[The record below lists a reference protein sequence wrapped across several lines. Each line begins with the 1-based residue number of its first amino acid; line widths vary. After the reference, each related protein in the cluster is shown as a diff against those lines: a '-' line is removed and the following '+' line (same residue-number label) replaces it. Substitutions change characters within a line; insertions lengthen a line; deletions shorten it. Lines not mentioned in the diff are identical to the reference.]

1 MSADKKP
8 KLNLGRGLSTLL
20 GDFGTGNLDPSQPRS
35 EQAVPIELIRPN
47 PSQPR
52 AKFDE
57 DELKELAVSVREKGI
72 IQPLILRPDPK
83 NSKGYMIVAGERRW
97 RAAQQVQLHEVP
109 AIIRD
114 LSDRECLEIGVI
126 ENIQRSDLNP
136 LEEAQA
142 YRQLMEKFDYT
153 QEKLSS
159 VMGKSRSFI
168 ANRLRLLNLPDDVKD
183 YVRSGQLSA
192 AHARTLAAAAD
203 PSTLA
208 AKVVNLDLS
217 VRQTE
222 LLTRKSHDKS
232 TTENSQ
238 PQGHRKDIHTRQ
250 MEASLSA
257 ALATRV
263 TINLSRKGGEFSSAG
278 RLIVDF
284 KDLEQLQEINDLMRR
299 AGTHRGQLS

>member
-8 KLNLGRGLSTLL
+8 KSNLGRGLSTLL
-20 GDFGTGNLDPSQPRS
+20 GDFGTGNLDPSQPRP

-52 AKFDE
+52 VKFDE
-57 DELKELAVSVREKGI
+57 DELAELAISVREKGI
-72 IQPLILRPDPK
+72 IQPLILRPDPE
-83 NSKGYMIVAGERRW
+83 NPEGYMIVAGERRW
-97 RAAQQVQLHEVP
+97 RAAQQVQLHEIP
-109 AIIRD
+109 AVIRD
-114 LSDRECLEIGVI
+114 VSDRECLEIGVI

-168 ANRLRLLNLPDDVKD
+168 ANRLRLLNLPDDVKG

-192 AHARTLAAAAD
+192 AHARTLAAATD
-203 PSTLA
+203 PSALA
-208 AKVVNLDLS
+208 NKVVNLDLS

-238 PQGHRKDIHTRQ
+238 PQGKDIHTRQ

-263 TINLSRKGGEFSSAG
+263 TINRSIKGGEVSSAG
-278 RLIVDF
+278 RLIVEF
-284 KDLEQLQEINDLMRR
+284 KDLEQLDEINDLIRR